1 MHFLRKIKPATA
13 ALGAAFLLVA
23 GAGTAAYRTHQE
35 TDSETFVT
43 AYPHLAGSRMDTC
56 DACHSRISAPPPGAK
71 EGAVVLS
78 SCDSCH
84 RVTDYGRRKGDTLN
98 PFGRDY
104 LEAGRDA
111 GAFGAIAARDSDR
124 DGFSNAD
131 EIRAATHPG
140 DAASRPDL
148 PAAPHV
154 ILSLDELKKRDVPV
168 LEQALFVNVS
178 KSRDGDSYSDLG
190 GFRLIDVLE
199 AAGMRKGASSVDVIS
214 LDGYTTTFSIEQ
226 LRKKYP
232 QAAPV
237 LGLDEA
243 TLGECG
249 WVRYGARGLRAGVPL
264 PDADI
269 LLSFTVNGEP
279 YPAASISAEGRLVGS
294 GPLRVVAPQMKNP
307 GIPDISSRATEAC
320 VARVPER
327 HRYNREY
334 EKNSDYCVKA
344 VVALRVRPL
353 PEGTIDLDWTRHAA
367 AAVAEKSVVVFGAVG
382 DAAGE

>member
-13 ALGAAFLLVA
+13 VLGAALLLVA

-35 TDSETFVT
+35 QDSEIFVG
-43 AYPHLAGSRMDTC
+43 AYPHLEGTRMDTC
-56 DACHSRISAPPPGAK
+56 DVCHSRISAPPPGAK
-71 EGAVVLS
+71 DAVVLS

-84 RVTDYGRRKGDTLN
+84 QVTDYGRRKADTLN
-98 PFGRDY
+98 SFGKDY
-104 LEAGRDA
+104 LGSGRNA
-111 GAFGAIAARDSDR
+111 GAFAAIAALDSDR
-124 DGFSNAD
+124 DGFSNAE

-140 DAASRPDL
+140 DAASRPGY
-148 PAAPHV
+148 PEAPHV
-154 ILSLDELKKRDVPV
+154 LLSLDELKRRGLP
-168 LEQALFVNVS
+168 LFEQALFVNVS
-178 KSRDGDSYSDLG
+178 KSREGDSYSDIG

-199 AAGMRKGASSVDVIS
+199 AAGLRKGATAVDVIS

-226 LRKKYP
+226 LRRKYP

-237 LGLDEA
+237 MGLDEE

-249 WVRYGARGLRAGVPL
+249 WVRYGARGLKEGVPL

-269 LLSFTVNGEP
+269 LLSFSVNGEP

-327 HRYNREY
+327 HRFNRDY

-344 VVALRVRPL
+344 VVALRVHPL
-353 PEGTIDLDWTRHAA
+353 PEGTVDLDWTRHAA
-367 AAVAEKSVVVFGAVG
+367 AAVAGRSVVIFGAVA

>member
-1 MHFLRKIKPATA
+1 MRNTRPGA
-13 ALGAAFLLVA
+13 ALLAAALVA
-23 GAGTAAYRTHQE
+23 AAGVGIAAYRTHQE
-35 TDSETFVT
+35 SDSEAFVR
-43 AYPHLAGSRMDTC
+43 AYPHLAGTRMDSC
-56 DACHSRISAPPPGAK
+56 DACHGRISAPPPGAK

-84 RVTDYGRRKGDTLN
+84 RVTDYGRGKGDTLN

-104 LEAGRDA
+104 LEAGRAA
-111 GAFGAIAARDSDR
+111 GAFAAIAPLDSDR

-131 EIRAATHPG
+131 EIRAGTHPG
-140 DAASRPDL
+140 DALSRPDF
-148 PAAPHV
+148 PPAPHV
-154 ILSLDELKKRDVPV
+154 ILSLDELKRRNLPV

-199 AAGMRKGASSVDVIS
+199 AAGLRKGATSVDVIS
-214 LDGYTTTFSIEQ
+214 LDGYTTTFSIDQ
-226 LRKKYP
+226 LRRKYP

-237 LGLDEA
+237 MGLDEA

-249 WVRYGARGLRAGVPL
+249 WVRYGARGLAPGVPL
-264 PDADI
+264 PEADI
-269 LLSFTVNGEP
+269 LLSFAVNGEP
-279 YPAASISAEGRLVGS
+279 YAAASISAAGRLVGS
-294 GPLRVVAPQMKNP
+294 GPLRVVAPQMRNP

-320 VARVPER
+320 AARVPER
-327 HRYNREY
+327 HRYNRDY

-353 PEGTIDLDWTRHAA
+353 PEGTIDLDWPRYAA

-382 DAAGE
+382 DATGE

>member
-1 MHFLRKIKPATA
+1 
-13 ALGAAFLLVA
+13 
-23 GAGTAAYRTHQE
+23 
-35 TDSETFVT
+35 
-43 AYPHLAGSRMDTC
+43 
-56 DACHSRISAPPPGAK
+56 
-71 EGAVVLS
+71 
-78 SCDSCH
+78 
-84 RVTDYGRRKGDTLN
+84 
-98 PFGRDY
+98 
-104 LEAGRDA
+104 
-111 GAFGAIAARDSDR
+111 
-124 DGFSNAD
+124 
-131 EIRAATHPG
+131 
-140 DAASRPDL
+140 
-148 PAAPHV
+148 
-154 ILSLDELKKRDVPV
+154 
-168 LEQALFVNVS
+168 
-178 KSRDGDSYSDLG
+178 
-190 GFRLIDVLE
+190 
-199 AAGMRKGASSVDVIS
+199 
-214 LDGYTTTFSIEQ
+214 
-226 LRKKYP
+226 
-232 QAAPV
+232 
-237 LGLDEA
+237 
-243 TLGECG
+243 
-249 WVRYGARGLRAGVPL
+249 VPL